1 MSIRLRLTLLYS
13 AILALTLLIFCT
25 VLYVAQSR
33 STLAL
38 IERDLEKA
46 ANPMAMGLARAQGDF
61 AWGGP
66 LPSVARREGPEG
78 DQAREAIQP
87 LMQERRPRDTVRILD
102 VQGHLL
108 FTPFDAHGSV
118 EEEEDVLPISE
129 EGLSCLQNGE
139 VWIEISQDEEGR
151 VLVYNHPVMLN
162 DSEVSSIVQMSRSLA
177 DRDRSLR
184 SLGITLLGGSVLTTL
199 IAFGVGWTLSG
210 ITLRPIQRIT
220 QTAREIGEARDF
232 SSRVQHIG
240 PDDELGH
247 LATTFNAMLERL
259 EDTYQQLAH
268 ALQVQRDFVADVS
281 HELRT
286 PLTTIRGNLALLQR
300 EPPLPAA
307 DQKDILNDLISE
319 TERLIRLVTDLLALA
334 RADAGKNFEL
344 SPVEARSL
352 AEDVCRQAR
361 LLSPD
366 REINCAGAANLT
378 AYANADVLR
387 QVLLILLDNA
397 VKHAHGPV
405 DVLLGEDDTCVVVCV
420 QDHGP
425 GVSPE
430 MQDRIFD
437 RFYRGDISRTT
448 PGFGLGLAIARA
460 LTEAQHGSIAVESE
474 MGKGCAFFVKL
485 PRDGSG

>member
-13 AILALTLLIFCT
+13 VILAFTLLVFST
-25 VLYVAQSR
+25 TLYVAQSR
-33 STLAL
+33 STLEL
-38 IERDLEKA
+38 VKSDLEKA
-46 ANPMAMGLARAQGDF
+46 ANPMAMGWARVQRDF

-78 DQAREAIQP
+78 EQARQAFQP
-87 LMQERRPRDTVRILD
+87 LMQERRSRDTLCILD
-102 VQGHLL
+102 AQGQP
-108 FTPFDAHGSV
+108 FTPPDAAEAMV
-118 EEEEDVLPISE
+118 EEAALPISE
-129 EGLSCLQNGE
+129 EGLAHLQNNE
-139 VWIEISQDEEGR
+139 VWIEISQDAEGR
-151 VLVYNHPVMLN
+151 LLVYNHPVTLN
-162 DSEVSSIVQMSRSLA
+162 TGEVIGIVQMARSLA

-184 SLGITLLGGSVLTTL
+184 SLGITLLGGSALITL

-210 ITLRPIQRIT
+210 ITLHPIQRIT

-240 PDDELGH
+240 PDDELGR

-300 EPPLPAA
+300 EPPLPLIE
-307 DQKDILNDLISE
+307 QRDILNDLSGE

-334 RADAGKNFEL
+334 RADAVKKFEL
-344 SPVEARSL
+344 GPVEVRSL

-366 REINCAGAANLT
+366 REIRCDGASSLSAH
-378 AYANADVLR
+378 ANADVLR

-405 DVLLGEDDTCVVVCV
+405 EVLLGEDDTGIVVCV

-430 MQDRIFD
+430 MQDRMFD
-437 RFYRGDISRTT
+437 RFYRGDTSRTT

-460 LTEAQHGSIAVESE
+460 LTEAQHGSIAVESQ
-474 MGKGCAFFVKL
+474 MGKGSAFFVKL
-485 PRDGSG
+485 PRLG